1 MTNSRLIAAKIV
13 NSVIS
18 KGSYSN
24 ISLNSEL
31 SKSDLNEKDKSLVTE
46 IVYGTL
52 KYKYSIDV
60 ILQKLIS
67 RPLSKIDDFVINILR
82 ISLYQIIYLDKVPE
96 FAAVNEAVQITKKYS
111 NMGAS
116 RLVNAV
122 LRNYLRHKDIE
133 YADCKNE
140 IELLAYKYSFEPWMV
155 NMFVNQYG
163 RDTAEKIFSGLNE
176 TPSVTVRVNNLKA
189 SYEDVWDDLK
199 NSGYNIKEGTI
210 CPEAIE
216 IIKGK
221 SIEANHLFKDG
232 MITVQDES
240 SMLVAPS
247 MELQQH
253 LTVLDLCSAPG
264 GKTAHI
270 SDIMNNTGIIRA
282 YDLHKHKLSLLQSNF
297 ERLGVKNTICEVQD
311 AEILNENLINSAD
324 RLLIDAPCSGMGIIR
339 KKPEIKWSKNIE
351 DIKKIIDIQR
361 KILISG
367 SQYVK
372 NNGLLIYSTC
382 TLNKDENENNIKWF
396 LEKFPQFNAEK
407 IYYGKMDNL
416 LYNNEGTLT
425 ILPNKWM
432 DGFFIAKLRKHE

>member
-13 NSVIS
+13 NSVIN
-18 KGSYSN
+18 KESYSN

-46 IVYGTL
+46 MVYGTL

-67 RPLSKIDDFVINILR
+67 KPLSKIDDLVINILR
-82 ISLYQIIYLDKVPE
+82 ISLYQIIYLNKIPE

-122 LRNYLRHKDIE
+122 LRNYLRHKDME

-155 NMFVNQYG
+155 SMFINQYG
-163 RDTAEKIFSGLNE
+163 SDTAEKIFNGLNE

-189 SYEDVWDDLK
+189 SYEEVWNDLK
-199 NSGYNIKEGTI
+199 NSSYNIKEGTI
-210 CPEAIE
+210 CPEAIH

-221 SIEANHLFKDG
+221 SIEVNHLFKDG

-247 MELQQH
+247 MELQQD

-270 SDIMNNTGIIRA
+270 SDIMNNTGLIRA
-282 YDLHKHKLSLLQSNF
+282 YDLHKHKLNLLQNNF
-297 ERLGVKNTICEVQD
+297 DRLGVKNTICEVQD
-311 AEILNENLINSAD
+311 AEVLNEKLINSAD

-351 DIKKIIDIQR
+351 DIKKIIDIQK

-416 LYNNEGTLT
+416 LYNKEGTLT